1 MLPKRKFRIISR
13 RGLAAA
19 ALVAAAL
26 GVVPA
31 RAATPTVLYS
41 FCAQSNA
48 SGICTDGVYPLAGR
62 LADTAGNLFGTTQSG
77 GAHGGVNAGG
87 IVLGGTV
94 FELTKSGTLTT
105 LYSFCAQL
113 NASGSCTDGN
123 QPHAGLIADAKGN
136 LFGTTEI
143 GGANGLATAGVGAG
157 TVFKLPPFAGTPGKA
172 NCQSQSV
179 SALARQYGGLN
190 NAAPALGFDS
200 VQALQNA
207 IMAFCEG

>member
-48 SGICTDGVYPLAGR
+48 SGICTDGDQPVAGLIADTAGNLFGTTQSGGANNSGTVFEIAKTASGFASTPSILYSFCTQPQTNGNCPDGAGPAAGL

-77 GAHGGVNAGG
+77 GANGQ
-87 IVLGGTV
+87 GTINV
-94 FELTKSGTLTT
+94 VPEFRH
-105 LYSFCAQL
+105 QP
-113 NASGSCTDGN
+113 GN
-123 QPHAGLIADAKGN
+123 
-136 LFGTTEI
+136 
-143 GGANGLATAGVGAG
+143 
-157 TVFKLPPFAGTPGKA
+157 
-172 NCQSQSV
+172 
-179 SALARQYGGLN
+179 
-190 NAAPALGFDS
+190 
-200 VQALQNA
+200 
-207 IMAFCEG
+207 